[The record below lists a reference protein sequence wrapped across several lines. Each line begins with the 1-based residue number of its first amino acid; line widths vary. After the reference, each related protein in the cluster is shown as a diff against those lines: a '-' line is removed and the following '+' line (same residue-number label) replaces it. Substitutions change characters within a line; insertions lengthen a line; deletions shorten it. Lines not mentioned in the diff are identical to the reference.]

1 MMQSPGLHVLTSPSP
16 QPVLMQWLQAGGRG
30 GGPSLHHPLPIHIHT
45 HTQPPTPPGQVLCD
59 SWAHNVGIVP
69 SQSCICSPKGGG
81 QRRTESGASARALGE
96 NLCATRLGER
106 EILNAH
112 VAAHPQANLTK
123 VRDAAEKYQCQ
134 LPLPQ
139 PSPHPSPFDS
149 FSYFSHFISCCALP
163 GTVILFF
170 LHLTI

>member
-1 MMQSPGLHVLTSPSP
+1 MSENNQALFVLSTHHHPPPPGSGRAEPEWAEERP
-16 QPVLMQWLQAGGRG
+16 GGSGNIG
-30 GGPSLHHPLPIHIHT
+30 GGGYSLWGGE
-45 HTQPPTPPGQVLCD
+45 QGVLYD

-69 SQSCICSPKGGG
+69 SQNCICSPKGGG
-81 QRRTESGASARALGE
+81 QRRTELRTSARALGE
-96 NLCATRLGER
+96 SLCATRLGER

-134 LPLPQ
+134 LPLSQ

-149 FSYFSHFISCCALP
+149 FSYFSHFISCCVLP

-170 LHLTI
+170 LLLTI